1 MDLADDDAGHMTML
15 ITMITMMMTTM
26 TTLMI
31 GKPMPEDGQLSA
43 AWTAGEPE
51 VIARCNNQ
59 CAIVQPLCIGQV
71 SNIGTNVPTEE
82 PAHQPVSAASEMC
95 QRVLCVVGAMCGM
108 LRPPCRHSCLT
119 HCY

>member
-1 MDLADDDAGHMTML
+1 
-15 ITMITMMMTTM
+15 MITMMMTMMTMM

-59 CAIVQPLCIGQV
+59 CAIVQLCNHCALGKFQTLVPMSQLRNLHINLYLQLLKCV
-71 SNIGTNVPTEE
+71 SVYCVLLVQCAVCCAPHAGI
-82 PAHQPVSAASEMC
+82 PA
-95 QRVLCVVGAMCGM
+95 
-108 LRPPCRHSCLT
+108 
-119 HCY
+119 